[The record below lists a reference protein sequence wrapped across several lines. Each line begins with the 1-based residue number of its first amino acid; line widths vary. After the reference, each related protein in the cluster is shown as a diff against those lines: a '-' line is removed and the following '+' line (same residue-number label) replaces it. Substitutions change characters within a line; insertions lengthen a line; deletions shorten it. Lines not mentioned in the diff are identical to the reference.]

1 MLEVILDTE
10 TTGLSIKEKHRIVE
24 IGCIELENQIPT
36 KKIFHEYLNP
46 QRKVSE
52 DAFKVHGYSDKFLSD
67 KKTFADIAEN
77 FIDFIKDKKI
87 IIHNAAFDVSFLNYE
102 LQLVNKKKIEEK
114 NVIDTLQIARQKY
127 PGTQNSLDALC
138 KKFRIDNRKR
148 EKHNALLDCQLLKEV
163 YINLLG
169 QKEPKLNL
177 ESAEVSDS
185 RFLDKNINQNNTAGK
200 IINPTSEE
208 LELHKNYLKNSLPK
222 NPKTSP
228 PECRHPDVR
237 TFHTI

>member
-102 LQLVNKKKIEEK
+102 LQLINKKKIEEK

-185 RFLDKNINQNNTAGK
+185 KFLDKNINHNNAAGK

-222 NPKTSP
+222 N
-228 PECRHPDVR
+228 
-237 TFHTI
+237 FF